1 MITIYNLEYRG
12 DKIITHWFIFMI
24 SGLKDIFEGNP
35 TDKKDSF
42 GEGGTSKEHEIN
54 WNIKNKNIKPTFPI
68 KIHFTKGSEKRM
80 QYINDF
86 QRETFEILSDEV
98 ELIENIEDYKRPD
111 VQIINNY
118 GALLKR
124 HVNGAY
130 PTFVDDKYFKFLRE
144 LFLSKFNFEFKNS
157 LIYIS
162 RNKSAGIIG
171 SASEK
176 IKRRHILNEDELL
189 KFLEPLGFEKIYLED
204 YSVSKKIEI
213 FNTAKIIVSPHG
225 AGLTFSL
232 FANKNTHIIEM
243 VASQREWHAQ
253 YLQITNAL
261 GIPFHRFLDVKVDN
275 HINNN
280 MIVNITELVK
290 LIKQIL

>member
-1 MITIYNLEYRG
+1 MITVYNLENRG

-24 SGLKDIFEGNP
+24 AGLKDIFEG
-35 TDKKDSF
+35 TLTYKKHSF
-42 GEGGTSKEHEIN
+42 DEGGISNEHEIN

-68 KIHFTKGSEKRM
+68 KIHFTKGLEKSK

-98 ELIENIEDYKRPD
+98 ELIENIEEYKRPD

-118 GALLKR
+118 GVLLQP
-124 HVNGAY
+124 HLDVAY
-130 PTFVDDKYFKFLRE
+130 PTFVDDKYFKFLRG

-162 RNKSAGIIG
+162 RNKSDGIIG

-189 KFLEPLGFEKIYLED
+189 NNLLPLGFKKIYLED

-232 FANKNTHIIEM
+232 FANKNTHIIEI
-243 VASQREWHAQ
+243 VAPQREWHAQ
-253 YLQITNAL
+253 YLQITTAL
-261 GIPFHRFLDVKVDN
+261 GIPFHRFSDVKVDN

-280 MIVNITELVK
+280 MIVNMTELVK

>member
-1 MITIYNLEYRG
+1 MITVYNLEHRG

-24 SGLKDIFEGNP
+24 AGLKDIFEGNP
-35 TDKKDSF
+35 SHKKDSLNEC
-42 GEGGTSKEHEIN
+42 GVSNEHEIN
-54 WNIKNKNIKPTFPI
+54 WNIKNKNIKPTLPI
-68 KIHFTKGSEKRM
+68 KIHFTKGSEKSK

-98 ELIENIEDYKRPD
+98 ELIENIEEYKRPD

-118 GALLKR
+118 GALLQQ

-162 RNKSAGIIG
+162 RNKSDGIIG
-171 SASEK
+171 SASEH

-189 KFLEPLGFEKIYLED
+189 KILEPLGFKKIYLED
-204 YSVSKKIEI
+204 YSVSKKIEV

-232 FANKNTHIIEM
+232 FANKNTHIIEI
-243 VASQREWHAQ
+243 VASQREWHDQ
-253 YLQITNAL
+253 YLQITTAL
-261 GIPFHRFLDVKVDN
+261 GIPFDRFSDVKVDN
-275 HINNN
+275 YINNN

>member
-1 MITIYNLEYRG
+1 MITIYNLEWRG
-12 DKIITHWFIFMI
+12 DKIITHWFVFMI
-24 SGLKDIFEGNP
+24 AGLKDIFEGNP

-42 GEGGTSKEHEIN
+42 GEGGLSNKNEIN

-68 KIHFTKGSEKRM
+68 KIHFTKGSEKKM
-80 QYINDF
+80 QFINDF
-86 QRETFEILSDEV
+86 QRETFEILSNEV
-98 ELIENIEDYKRPD
+98 ELIENIEEYKRPD
-111 VQIINNY
+111 VQIINNF
-118 GALLKR
+118 GALLQP

-162 RNKSAGIIG
+162 RNKSTGIIG
-171 SASEK
+171 SASEN
-176 IKRRHILNEDELL
+176 IKRRHILNEDQLL
-189 KFLEPLGFEKIYLED
+189 EILEPFGFKKIYLED

-232 FANKNTHIIEM
+232 FANKNTHIIEI
-243 VASQREWHAQ
+243 VAPQREWHAQ
-253 YLQITNAL
+253 YLQITTAL
-261 GIPFHRFLDVKVDN
+261 DIPFHRFSYVEIDN
-275 HINNN
+275 NVNNN
-280 MIVNITELVK
+280 MIVNIPEFVK

>member
-1 MITIYNLEYRG
+1 MITVYNLEHRG
-12 DKIITHWFIFMI
+12 DKTITHWFVFMI
-24 SGLKDIFEGNP
+24 AGLKDIFEGNP
-35 TDKKDSF
+35 TDNKYSF
-42 GEGGTSKEHEIN
+42 NEHGISRENEIN

-68 KIHFTKGSEKRM
+68 KIHFTKGSEKKM
-80 QYINDF
+80 QFINDF
-86 QRETFEILSDEV
+86 QRETFEILSNEV
-98 ELIENIEDYKRPD
+98 ELIENIEEYKRPD

-118 GALLKR
+118 GALLQE

-144 LFLSKFNFEFKNS
+144 LFLSKFNFKFKNS

-162 RNKSAGIIG
+162 RNKSYGIIG

-176 IKRRHILNEDELL
+176 IKRRHILNEDDVL
-189 KFLEPLGFEKIYLED
+189 KILEPLGFKKIYLED

-213 FNTAKIIVSPHG
+213 FNTAKIILSPHG

-243 VASQREWHAQ
+243 VAPQREWYAQ
-253 YLQITNAL
+253 YLQITNSL
-261 GIPFHRFLDVKVDN
+261 GIPFHRFSYVNIDN
-275 HINNN
+275 NVNNN
-280 MIVNITELVK
+280 MIVNIPELVK